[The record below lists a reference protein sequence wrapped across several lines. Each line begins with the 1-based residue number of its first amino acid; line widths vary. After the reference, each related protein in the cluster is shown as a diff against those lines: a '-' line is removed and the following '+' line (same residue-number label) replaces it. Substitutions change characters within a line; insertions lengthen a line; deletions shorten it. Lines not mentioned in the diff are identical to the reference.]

1 MSTVGIK
8 KTPHPSEQVLASLL
22 DMLGSV
28 DIRSDESVVVKPNI
42 CYHRNPHEMIVTNFR
57 LIEVILEWLKER
69 TSRVTVA
76 ESDNRTGS
84 ADHRIETLG
93 LNHMLQRLDVPFA
106 NLSREKDL
114 LMRNVGDVVFHVPRL
129 VAEADYVV
137 NLPKLKTCAGMTV
150 SLSLKNSFGLVAER
164 NKPSMHKSL
173 ENILL
178 EVNRSI
184 RRHLIVV
191 DGIVGMEGNGPLLG
205 EPVQTE
211 AIIAGT
217 SPVSVDATC
226 SRIMGFDPAQISHI
240 KTCSEGG
247 LGPLDAEKINIVGAD
262 IAAVAKPY
270 APPSFAPRSIAR
282 TLKSAARLYFRK
294 IPTISHA

>member
-1 MSTVGIK
+1 MNTVAIK
-8 KTPHPSEQVLASLL
+8 RTPHPSKQALASLL

-42 CYHRNPHEMIVTNFR
+42 CYHRNPHEMIVTDFR
-57 LIEVILEWLKER
+57 LIEAVLEWLKER
-69 TSRVTVA
+69 TSRVIVV

-84 ADHRIETLG
+84 AGHRVETLG
-93 LNHMLQRLDVPFA
+93 LNHMLQRLDVHFA
-106 NLSREKDL
+106 NLSRERDL
-114 LMRNVGDVVFHVPRL
+114 LMKNVDGLVFHVPKMI
-129 VAEADYVV
+129 AEADYVV

-164 NKPSMHKSL
+164 NKPSMHRSL
-173 ENILL
+173 DKILL

-191 DGIVGMEGNGPLLG
+191 DGVIGMEGNGPLLG

-211 AIIAGT
+211 TIVAGT
-217 SPVSVDATC
+217 SPVPVDATC

-247 LGPLDAEKINIVGAD
+247 LGPLDAEKINIVGED
-262 IAAVAKPY
+262 MRTVAKPY
-270 APPSFAPRSIAR
+270 APPSFAPRSVAR
-282 TLKSAARLYFRK
+282 TLKSAARLYLSK
-294 IPTISHA
+294 

>member
-1 MSTVGIK
+1 MNTVGIK
-8 KTPHPSEQVLASLL
+8 KAPHPSKQVLASLL
-22 DMLGSV
+22 DMLGSI

-42 CYHRNPHEMIVTNFR
+42 CYHRNPQGMVVTDLR
-57 LIEVILEWLKER
+57 LIEAILEWLKER
-69 TSRVTVA
+69 TSRIAAV

-84 ADHRIETLG
+84 ADHRVETLG
-93 LNHMLQRLDVPFA
+93 LNRMLQRLDVPFA
-106 NLSREKDL
+106 NLSRERDL
-114 LMRNVGDVVFHVPRL
+114 LTKKVGDIVFHVPRL

-164 NKPSMHKSL
+164 NKSSMHKSL

-217 SPVSVDATC
+217 SPVSVDAAC

-247 LGPLDAEKINIVGAD
+247 LGPLDAEKINVVGAD

-270 APPSFAPRSIAR
+270 APPSFAPRSVAR
-282 TLKSAARLYFRK
+282 TLRSAARLYFRK
-294 IPTISHA
+294 